1 MTKKINML
9 ETLAVVMFL
18 MSNLLVPVV
27 LMGISL
33 AVYGEKMTI
42 PQIIV
47 LFLAC
52 QITGKHLFKSMVE
65 HAVVEHT
72 K

>member
-1 MTKKINML
+1 MTKAISTL
-9 ETLAVVMFL
+9 ETLPVVMFL
-18 MSNLLVPVV
+18 INNLLIPIV
-27 LMGISL
+27 LMGVSL

-65 HAVVEHT
+65 HAVVHT